1 MLFILHDYLD
11 FPMAIVKA
19 VKHAPLIKITVL
31 CIANLQDGCTLFP
44 TMERYT
50 GTQIDVPVPNSCNI
64 IGLKLYVMWNR
75 VYVSSSNVSLISE
88 T

>member
-19 VKHAPLIKITVL
+19 VNHAPNLIKITVL
-31 CIANLQDGCTLFP
+31 SIANLQDGCTLFP

-50 GTQIDVPVPNSCNI
+50 GTQIDVPVPDSCNI
-64 IGLKLYVMWNR
+64 IGLKLYVMWTCAFLP
-75 VYVSSSNVSLISE
+75 LI
-88 T
+88 